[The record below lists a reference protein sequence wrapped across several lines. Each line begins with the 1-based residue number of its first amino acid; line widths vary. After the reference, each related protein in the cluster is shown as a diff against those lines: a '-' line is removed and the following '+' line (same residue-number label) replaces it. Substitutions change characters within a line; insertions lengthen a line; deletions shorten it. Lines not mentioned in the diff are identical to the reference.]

1 MNRRKTNFIWV
12 DSDGTRGNGFKLTG
26 RRFWS
31 DVRKKFLT
39 QSMKRPWHSCPAKLW
54 MPHPW
59 RGAQDQVWW
68 CAVQPDLTVGN
79 LDLGSGVGAQW
90 SL

>member
-1 MNRRKTNFIWV
+1 MI
-12 DSDGTRGNGFKLTG
+12 GNGFKLKESKF
-26 RRFWS
+26 RLYVRIKILYSES
-31 DVRKKFLT
+31 DEALAQAAQR
-39 QSMKRPWHSCPAKLW
+39 SCGCPI
-54 MPHPW
+54 P

>member
-1 MNRRKTNFIWV
+1 
-12 DSDGTRGNGFKLTG
+12 
-26 RRFWS
+26 
-31 DVRKKFLT
+31 
-39 QSMKRPWHSCPAKLW
+39 